1 MSKVK
6 TVLVVDDDAYIR
18 RIIQLKLSKNGY
30 HVLAAKN
37 GQEGLDLITA
47 EKPDVVI
54 SDINMPKIDGKTL
67 CRITD
72 KMKVDR
78 KFLTIVLTARI
89 SQDERRWVDKL
100 TDTLFMEKPFS
111 PAKLIET
118 INRYFKAT

>member
-54 SDINMPKIDGKTL
+54 SDINMPKIDGKSL